1 MPDSTSLDRGPDP
14 NAVRIGALRWL
25 VVIAT
30 REQAADPDSAGI
42 LETIAKTQTV
52 RADVQ
57 PIGPMT
63 FYAAEQVDTPL
74 THQIVIRWLDWLDA
88 TCVVFRTNGRTAAS
102 ASNGSGSGG
111 FWRSMEGSGSC
122 ISIASWNIVR
132 SASYG
137 RRSIVRSASRGRRG

>member
-1 MPDSTSLDRGPDP
+1 MAMQGGGPELGPDP
-14 NAVRIGALRWL
+14 GAVRIGSLRWL

-42 LETIAKTQTV
+42 LETIAKRQTV

-74 THQIVIRWLDWLDA
+74 THKITCRWLDWLDT
-88 TCVVFRTNGRTAAS
+88 TCVVFRSTRRADGTERIERFRVRRMAEIDGRKR
-102 ASNGSGSGG
+102 
-111 FWRSMEGSGSC
+111 F
-122 ISIASWNIVR
+122 VR
-132 SASYG
+132 LDCELEQ
-137 RRSIVRSASRGRRG
+137 RG

>member
-1 MPDSTSLDRGPDP
+1 MPGPPNPDAGPDP
-14 NAVRIGALRWL
+14 NAVRIGALRWR

-74 THQIVIRWLDWLDA
+74 THRIIIRWLDWLDT
-88 TCVVFRTNGRTAAS
+88 TCVVFRSTKRADGSERIERFRVRRVLEIDGRKRFVHLDCELEQRA
-102 ASNGSGSGG
+102 
-111 FWRSMEGSGSC
+111 
-122 ISIASWNIVR
+122 
-132 SASYG
+132 
-137 RRSIVRSASRGRRG
+137 

>member
-1 MPDSTSLDRGPDP
+1 MPDSAGFARGPDP
-14 NAVRIGALRWL
+14 NAVRIGALRWR
-25 VVIAT
+25 VVVAT

-74 THQIVIRWLDWLDA
+74 THRIIIRWLDWLDA
-88 TCVVFRTNGRTAAS
+88 TCVVFRTTKRLDGSERLERFRVRRVSEIDGRKR
-102 ASNGSGSGG
+102 
-111 FWRSMEGSGSC
+111 FVHLDCELEHRE
-122 ISIASWNIVR
+122 
-132 SASYG
+132 
-137 RRSIVRSASRGRRG
+137 